1 MLSSP
6 YLPSLNLLK
15 IINCF
20 WTVIKELIRH
30 SPIRRGFATFPNAHY
45 NSPMTDTHD
54 DFTLTTAEAALLRQ
68 WFTYC
73 PRCRAAL
80 EDREVYGKVRRVCPD
95 CRFVQ
100 FIDPKVSTAVLAEV
114 DGKVLLIRRRMEP
127 ARGSWCL
134 PGGFIEMDE
143 TPIEAAIRECRE
155 ETGLEVEI
163 IGLVDVYTYRDYR
176 GQGILI
182 MYKGQVI
189 GGKLESGDDA
199 EKVGLFGP
207 DELPENIAFETNVQA
222 LGVWQTAKRGER
234 NKDA

>member
-1 MLSSP
+1 MS
-6 YLPSLNLLK
+6 
-15 IINCF
+15 
-20 WTVIKELIRH
+20 
-30 SPIRRGFATFPNAHY
+30 
-45 NSPMTDTHD
+45 DTKD

-68 WFTYC
+68 GFTYC
-73 PRCRAAL
+73 PRCRATL
-80 EDREVYGKVRRVCPD
+80 EEREVYGKVRRVCPD

-100 FIDPKVSTAVLAEV
+100 FIDPKVSTAVLAEME
-114 DGKVLLIRRRMEP
+114 GQVLLIRRRMEP
-127 ARGSWCL
+127 AQGSWCL

-163 IGLVDVYTYRDYR
+163 TGLVDVYTYRDYR

-182 MYKGQVI
+182 MYRGKII

-207 DELPENIAFETNVQA
+207 DDLPENIAFETNVEA
-222 LGVWQTAKRGER
+222 LATWQSQKRGEGT
-234 NKDA
+234 KEA